1 MTETRAQ
8 LAQRVV
14 FLNQAN
20 RQLARKLKAAEAEL
34 ARVREAEIGNTLAR
48 DRVAKITA
56 QRNERASTAAYET

>member
-34 ARVREAEIGNTLAR
+34 AR